1 VNEEKFF
8 KFILILFC
16 FFQSKFQ
23 GKSQFQYL
31 EKVLFC
37 RTNSSKVLIPS
48 TGINT
53 CGMVPGKVWKYNS
66 IYIYTIYNYTRYQ
79 VYQVYIYIY
88 IYIPVVCTRT
98 KFELVWGVWGVE
110 FSSEIKFLGMKT
122 NPQQKIS
129 KKKL

>member
-53 CGMVPGKVWKYNS
+53 CGMVPGKVWKY
-66 IYIYTIYNYTRYQ
+66 IYIYILYIIIPDTRCTKC
-79 VYQVYIYIY
+79 IYIY